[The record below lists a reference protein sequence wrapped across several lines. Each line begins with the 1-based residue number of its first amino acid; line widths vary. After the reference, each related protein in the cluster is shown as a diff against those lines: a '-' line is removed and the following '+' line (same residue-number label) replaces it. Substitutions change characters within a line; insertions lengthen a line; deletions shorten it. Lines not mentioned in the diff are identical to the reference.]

1 MMAICGFVHRKGR
14 VLMCK
19 RGSGMLFPGFWELP
33 TEVLEEGE
41 TAEDAVKRE
50 VLEETGVEYAVD
62 HLAVIH
68 ENFFN
73 EKILICTVE
82 LIKAEKSI
90 MEMSWK
96 GDVRKSP
103 GVD

>member
-1 MMAICGFVHRKGR
+1 MYAFRILIRSCEALKGNMR
-14 VLMCK
+14 LY
-19 RGSGMLFPGFWELP
+19 SDLP
-33 TEVLEEGE
+33 FL
-41 TAEDAVKRE
+41 
-50 VLEETGVEYAVD
+50 
-62 HLAVIH
+62 
-68 ENFFN
+68 
-73 EKILICTVE
+73 KILICTVE